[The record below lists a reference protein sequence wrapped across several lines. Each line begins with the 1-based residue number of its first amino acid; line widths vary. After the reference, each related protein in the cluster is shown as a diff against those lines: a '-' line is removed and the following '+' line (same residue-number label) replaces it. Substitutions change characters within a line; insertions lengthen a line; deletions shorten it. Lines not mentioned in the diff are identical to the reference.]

1 MSEQTEN
8 QRITGEIIDAIVEYD
23 AWRDNLHPNDL
34 PLAKARIMKAL
45 EDKDA
50 SLAALRKEREL
61 LRKALILGEQHA
73 TFDCP
78 HESEQQCKC
87 AEAERKLWNAYREAT
102 AKALTPRQEE
112 RG

>member
-50 SLAALRKEREL
+50 SLSALRKERD
-61 LRKALILGEQHA
+61 RM
-73 TFDCP
+73 
-78 HESEQQCKC
+78 
-87 AEAERKLWNAYREAT
+87 REALELIK
-102 AKALTPRQEE
+102 ARNEHLYELDNCSKDSFDIASKALTPRQEE
-112 RG
+112 RGK